1 MRLRWLAL
9 LAACGVLG
17 GGCPSAGDESDEGV
31 LDGACDPDA
40 IHCVDGGS
48 IQFCNDGA
56 WSEPAECLP
65 ETTGEPPLE
74 VELQTVCTDD
84 GCRPGG

>member
-1 MRLRWLAL
+1 
-9 LAACGVLG
+9 
-17 GGCPSAGDESDEGV
+17 
-31 LDGACDPDA
+31 
-40 IHCVDGGS
+40 VDGGS

-56 WSEPAECLP
+56 WSEPTECLP